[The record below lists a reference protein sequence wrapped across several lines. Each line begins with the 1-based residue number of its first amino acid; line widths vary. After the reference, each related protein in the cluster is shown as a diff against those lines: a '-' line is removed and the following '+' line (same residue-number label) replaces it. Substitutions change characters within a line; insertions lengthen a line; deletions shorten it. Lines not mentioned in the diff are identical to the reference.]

1 MINIVYCLF
10 KKLIIPPL
18 PKGGGGYTVLLYPC
32 SPKGEGGILLRI
44 GEIYILKTGC
54 SDSNDFLSILWDIHF
69 CKC

>member
-1 MINIVYCLF
+1 MSVIFIYYQVSVCGWLNGVFINWLNM
-10 KKLIIPPL
+10 
-18 PKGGGGYTVLLYPC
+18 
-32 SPKGEGGILLRI
+32 LRI